1 MAFGAGAAPGGVRS
15 EINVTPLV
23 DVVLVLLIIFMVV
36 TPMLQRGKDV
46 KLPPAHAAKEP
57 KPKSDPLVISITP
70 DHKIW
75 VESNELE
82 SQQLESR
89 IVRELA
95 KLPGRRILIKGD
107 SSLVVRDVRQLMQT
121 AKQAGASGVELAIQE
136 LKEN

>member
-1 MAFGAGAAPGGVRS
+1 MAFGAAGAAGVRS

-46 KLPPAHAAKEP
+46 NLPRAHATKEA
-57 KPKSDPLVISITP
+57 KPKSDPLVVSITP
-70 DHKIW
+70 DRKIW
-75 VESNELE
+75 VESNEVE
-82 SQQLESR
+82 SRQLESR
-89 IVRELA
+89 IVSELA

-107 SSLVVRDVRQLMQT
+107 GALVARDVRQLMQS

-136 LKEN
+136 IKEN